1 MAEAGR
7 RLLVAGGTVWDERG
21 GQRAD
26 VLIEGGTIA
35 AVGNLAGQVGEAEV
49 IAASGLDVVPGFIDF
64 HIHVDDRIGG
74 VEIADGFPSGS
85 EVAVRNGITTLFSF
99 ATQSPGETLDA
110 AVRRWLSKADRRS
123 HCDVGFHLTPTAWPW
138 DWDEVERLVGRGFRT
153 FKLYTTYRP
162 AGLHTDYERLEEIM
176 RRLARLDAGLLVHCE
191 DDGTLA
197 RVDPASLD
205 LRDPISHTRL
215 RPEQAEVT
223 AIGRVL
229 EIAGRAGCRLHVVHV
244 STAEGL
250 ALIDAAHR
258 RQPVTCETGPHYLL
272 LDESRLAGADGQGL
286 LCTPPLRLE
295 VTRARMEAAAVAG
308 SFDLFATDHCP
319 FTRADKLAPR
329 PDIRAVP
336 NGLPGLGALV
346 PLVFELLVATHRRP
360 LSELVTRLAANPAHV
375 AGLYPR
381 KGVIRQGSDADLVVL
396 DPAGPPRPIVATLAD
411 CHDPWSGRTT
421 TLGVHRVVRGGE
433 LVVHDGRLVATDRPG
448 GRVLAAA
455 RA

>member
-1 MAEAGR
+1 MTRAAGR
-7 RLLVAGGTVWDERG
+7 RLLVAGGTVWDEQR

-26 VLIEGGTIA
+26 VLVEGGTIA
-35 AVGNLAGQVGEAEV
+35 AVGALAGQVADAEV
-49 IAASGLDVVPGFIDF
+49 VDASGLDVVPGFIDL
-64 HIHVDDRIGG
+64 HVHVDDRIGG

-85 EVAVRNGITTLFSF
+85 EVAVRNGITTLISF
-99 ATQSPGETLDA
+99 ATQGPEESLDA
-110 AVRRWLSKADRRS
+110 TVRRRLAKVDGRS
-123 HCDVGFHLTPTAWPW
+123 HCDVGFHLTPTVWPW
-138 DWDEVERLVGRGFRT
+138 DWQEVEALIERGFST
-153 FKLYTTYRP
+153 FKLYTTYRT
-162 AGLHTDYERLEEIM
+162 AGLYTDYERLEAIM
-176 RRLARLDAGLLVHCE
+176 RRLARLDADVLVHCE
-191 DDGTLA
+191 DDETLA
-197 RVDPASLD
+197 RVDPATLD

-215 RPEQAEVT
+215 RPEAAEVA

-250 ALIDAAHR
+250 ALIDAARR

-272 LDESRLAGADGQGL
+272 FDDARLAGEDGRGF
-286 LCTPPLRLE
+286 LCTPPLRPE
-295 VTRARMEAAAVAG
+295 ATRARLEAAADG

-346 PLVFELLVATHRRP
+346 PLIFELLVATHRRP
-360 LSELVTRLAANPAHV
+360 LSELVTRLAANPARV

-381 KGVIRQGSDADLVVL
+381 KGVIREGSDADLVVL
-396 DPAGPPRPIVATLAD
+396 NPAGPPRPIVATLAD
-411 CHDPWSGRTT
+411 CPDPWHGRTT

-433 LVVHDGRLVATDRPG
+433 LVVHDGRLVSPERCA
-448 GRVLAAA
+448 GRALSTV
-455 RA
+455 